1 MIASA
6 EAMTLR
12 ELPLFAELSDDDLER
27 ISEHVR
33 RTTVPAGT
41 LLISAMLPAEAVYF
55 ILEGSVRVQL
65 LSEEGNEITTAILGP
80 GDSVGEMGM
89 FTRRRSAVNVVTRQ
103 ECTLLWMERK
113 AFHACLDANPHL
125 NRNLV
130 RVFCARLRA
139 STERNQA
146 LATLDVTG
154 RVAQQLLELAE
165 RFGKPIPGEGIHIA
179 IPITQGEV
187 ADLIAATRERV
198 NHIMVRLK
206 RSGIFT
212 VDSEHRITLHRPEV
226 LAELSRY

>member
-1 MIASA
+1 MIGTA
-6 EAMTLR
+6 EVMELR
-12 ELPLFAELSDDDLER
+12 ELPLFSELPEEDLER
-27 ISEHVR
+27 VAEQIR

-55 ILEGSVRVQL
+55 VCEGSVKMQL
-65 LSEEGNEITTAILGP
+65 LSEEGNEVTTAILGP

-103 ECTLLWMERK
+103 ESTLLWMERK
-113 AFHACLDANPHL
+113 VFHACLEACPSL
-125 NRNLV
+125 NRSLV
-130 RVFCARLRA
+130 RVLCARLRA
-139 STERNQA
+139 ATERHQA

-165 RFGKPIPGEGIHIA
+165 RFGKPVPGEGINIP

-187 ADLIAATRERV
+187 AELIAATRERV

-206 RSGIFT
+206 RSGIFS
-212 VDSEHRITLHRPEV
+212 VDSEHHITIHRPEI
-226 LAELSRY
+226 LAELSRF